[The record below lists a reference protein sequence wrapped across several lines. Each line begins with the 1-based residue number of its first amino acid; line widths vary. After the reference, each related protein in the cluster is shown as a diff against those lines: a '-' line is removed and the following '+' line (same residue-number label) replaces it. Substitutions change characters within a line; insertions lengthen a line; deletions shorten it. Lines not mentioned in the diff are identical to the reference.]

1 MAGCYLIA
9 PGVSWRKLEDD
20 TVVYVE
26 SRFETHLLNWAAGTV
41 LASLDRPRSFD
52 ELRQVLLGSDE
63 QDDATTPDEI
73 SALETLLQELL
84 RLNVL
89 AETPC

>member
-9 PGVSWRKLEDD
+9 PGVSWCKLDDD

-26 SRFETHLLNWAAGTV
+26 SRFETHLLSWAAGAV
-41 LASLDRPRSFD
+41 LDCLDQPRDFD
-52 ELRQVLLGSDE
+52 TLRQVLLGSD
-63 QDDATTPDEI
+63 APDEAAAPDEVV
-73 SALETLLQELL
+73 ALETLLQELL